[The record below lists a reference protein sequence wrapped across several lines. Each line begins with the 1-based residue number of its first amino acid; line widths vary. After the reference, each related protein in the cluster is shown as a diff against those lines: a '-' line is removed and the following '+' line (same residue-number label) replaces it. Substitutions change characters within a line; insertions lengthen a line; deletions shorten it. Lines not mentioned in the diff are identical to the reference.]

1 MYLQIQK
8 LRVSADKTG
17 NKETIYELRQ
27 IEKRLSEG
35 GHITDEVI
43 SQ

>member
-17 NKETIYELRQ
+17 NKETIYELQQ
-27 IEKRLSEG
+27 IEKRLREG

>member
-8 LRVSADKTG
+8 LRDSVDKTG
-17 NKETIYELRQ
+17 NKETIYELQQ
-27 IEKRLSEG
+27 IEKRLSDR
-35 GHITDEVI
+35 GHISEEVI